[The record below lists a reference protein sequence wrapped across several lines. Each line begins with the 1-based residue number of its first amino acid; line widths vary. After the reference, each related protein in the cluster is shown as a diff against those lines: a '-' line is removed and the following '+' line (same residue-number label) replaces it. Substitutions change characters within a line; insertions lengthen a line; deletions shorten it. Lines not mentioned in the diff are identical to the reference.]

1 MSTEYVSRSR
11 VEDIRARELRE
22 KEAARRKT
30 VLEKRVGNVNASI
43 NLVLAEYS
51 QLVSRLDNAKQKL
64 PDLQYVV
71 ANLPNYNGGQ
81 QNVSA
86 LEDYQV
92 EIKSLVELEA
102 KQLELAIAEAERI
115 LADRLALARIHR
127 EYSLNKEA
135 LNQINSEIAEFAK
148 ITREEA
154 KTYKV
159 TNLTEENLVEAERI
173 YMEAQTILGEAKQY
187 LQGLKEMQVTI
198 EACLLYTSLNVTGT

>member
-102 KQLELAIAEAERI
+102 RC
-115 LADRLALARIHR
+115 
-127 EYSLNKEA
+127 
-135 LNQINSEIAEFAK
+135 
-148 ITREEA
+148 
-154 KTYKV
+154 V
-159 TNLTEENLVEAERI
+159 
-173 YMEAQTILGEAKQY
+173 
-187 LQGLKEMQVTI
+187 
-198 EACLLYTSLNVTGT
+198 